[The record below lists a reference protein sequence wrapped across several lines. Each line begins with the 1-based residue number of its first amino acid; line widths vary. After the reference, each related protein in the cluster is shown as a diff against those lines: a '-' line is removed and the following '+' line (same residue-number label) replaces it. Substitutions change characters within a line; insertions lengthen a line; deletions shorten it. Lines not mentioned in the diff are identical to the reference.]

1 MSDATEIRMG
11 LLRRRVSIE
20 AFAVQCGL
28 SVNALREMLDGGELS
43 GEVLS
48 CYAAL
53 EVGGVGEKQVEDVP
67 KKEVK
72 EVKVEQEGELGEV
85 CKNID
90 EWEPMEE
97 VTCVFGRACTND
109 RIQIIVFSDGRRDG
123 MIRKKKDFR
132 PRHGLPCEVRESA
145 DAGWLELVGNY
156 RNNGVRLD

>member
-20 AFAVQCGL
+20 AFAIQCGL
-28 SVNALREMLDGGELS
+28 SVNALREMLDVGELS

-67 KKEVK
+67 KKEV
-72 EVKVEQEGELGEV
+72 EVEQEGELGEV

-97 VTCVFGRACTND
+97 VTCVFGRPCRND
-109 RIQIIVFSDGRRDG
+109 RIQLIVFSDGREDG
-123 MIRKKKDFR
+123 VIRKKKEFR

>member
-20 AFAVQCGL
+20 AFAIQCGL
-28 SVNALREMLDGGELS
+28 SVNALREMLDVGELS

-67 KKEVK
+67 KKEV
-72 EVKVEQEGELGEV
+72 EVEVEQEGELGEV

-97 VTCVFGRACTND
+97 VTCVFGRPCRND
-109 RIQIIVFSDGRRDG
+109 RIQLIVFSDGREDG
-123 MIRKKKDFR
+123 VIRKKKEFR

>member
-1 MSDATEIRMG
+1 MADATEIRMG
-11 LLRRRVSIE
+11 LLRRRVSVG

-28 SVNALREMLDGGELS
+28 SVNELNEEFASGELS
-43 GEVLS
+43 DAVQSAYESLDDN
-48 CYAAL
+48 
-53 EVGGVGEKQVEDVP
+53 GVGKKQVEDAP
-67 KKEVK
+67 KKEI
-72 EVKVEQEGELGEV
+72 ELPE
-85 CKNID
+85 
-90 EWEPMEE
+90 EAPMEE

-123 MIRKKKDFR
+123 MLRKKKDFR

>member
-20 AFAVQCGL
+20 AFAIQCGL

-67 KKEVK
+67 KKEV
-72 EVKVEQEGELGEV
+72 EVEQEDELGEV

-97 VTCVFGRACTND
+97 VTCVFGRPCRND

-123 MIRKKKDFR
+123 MIRKKKEFR

>member
-72 EVKVEQEGELGEV
+72 VEQEGELGDV
-85 CKNID
+85 CMNID

-97 VTCVFGRACTND
+97 GACVFGRPWRND
-109 RIQIIVFSDGRRDG
+109 RIQIIVFSDGREDG
-123 MIRKKKDFR
+123 VIRKKKEFR
-132 PRHGLPCEVRESA
+132 PRHGLPCEVRESE
-145 DAGWLELVGNY
+145 DAGWYELVGNY

>member
-1 MSDATEIRMG
+1 MVDATEIRMG
-11 LLRRRVSIE
+11 LLRRRVSVG
-20 AFAVQCGL
+20 AFAKQCGL
-28 SVNALREMLDGGELS
+28 SVNALNEEFASGELS
-43 GEVLS
+43 DAVQS
-48 CYAAL
+48 AYAAL
-53 EVGGVGEKQVEDVP
+53 EVGGKGKKQVEDAP
-67 KKEVK
+67 KKE
-72 EVKVEQEGELGEV
+72 VEQEGELGEV

>member
-1 MSDATEIRMG
+1 MADATEIRMG
-11 LLRRRVSIE
+11 LLRRRVSVG

-28 SVNALREMLDGGELS
+28 SVNALNEEFASGELS
-43 GEVLS
+43 DAVR
-48 CYAAL
+48 AAYESL
-53 EVGGVGEKQVEDVP
+53 DDNGVGKKQVEDAP
-67 KKEVK
+67 KKEV
-72 EVKVEQEGELGEV
+72 EEVEQEGELGEV

-97 VTCVFGRACTND
+97 VTCVFGRPCRND

>member
-1 MSDATEIRMG
+1 MSDATEIRIG
-11 LLRRRVSIE
+11 LLRSRVSIE
-20 AFAVQCGL
+20 AFAIQCGL
-28 SVNALREMLDGGELS
+28 SGNALREMLDVGELS

-72 EVKVEQEGELGEV
+72 VEQEGELGEV

-97 VTCVFGRACTND
+97 VTCVFGRPCRND